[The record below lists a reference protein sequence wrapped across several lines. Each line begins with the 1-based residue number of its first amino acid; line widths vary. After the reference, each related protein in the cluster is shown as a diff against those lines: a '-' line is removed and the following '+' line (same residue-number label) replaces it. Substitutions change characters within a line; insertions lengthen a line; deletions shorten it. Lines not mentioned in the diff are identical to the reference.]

1 MARWVCVPH
10 NASAGTSIS
19 PSVSRSR
26 REVTVTPYN
35 SHSDVQ
41 KNQLTWMIGGPQGS
55 GINASAEVFAKAC
68 SRAGLRIYA
77 NIEYHSNIMGKH
89 SFYRVR
95 VGNEDVRSYQEKTDI
110 LVALDHETLVGGGD
124 HRRWPTHYGHLHEV
138 NDGGG
143 VIFDSDIGYDPPADR
158 TDIHFYPVPFMEV
171 IKNALEEVGKG
182 EQARRYEILKNTV
195 ALGATLALCEYPFD
209 LVADVII
216 GQFKGKRS
224 EVGQLNVRAA
234 KLAFGYVRDHF
245 DCAAFPYRLQPGPEP
260 KARILAKGYE
270 IIAIAKLRAGCAF
283 QTYYPI
289 SPATDESVYLERH
302 QRDQDLLVVQ
312 CEDEISSIN
321 MAIGAAHMGVRSATA
336 TSGPGFA
343 LMVEGIGF
351 ASITEAPGPVITMYQ
366 RGGPSTGL
374 PTRQEQGDLQFALH
388 PAQGDFPHIVIAPG
402 DLRESY
408 QDIFSAFNWADRYQ
422 MPIIVL
428 SDKKLASVYTTI
440 DKLELRYDKIDR
452 GERFTGSEWTAVDA
466 KGPNDSAHG
475 HNGNG
480 KPGDV
485 KEYLRY
491 ALTKDGISPRSRPG
505 IAGGRFWVTSDEHDP
520 DGHITEGVEMRMA
533 MMHKRMGKLALVQKA
548 IPQDQQYALH
558 GPADAELT
566 VVAWGSTKGTILD
579 AIRVLETQGK
589 KINFLQCRLM
599 KPFPAEAVGDI
610 LRRAKRIVSMEENY
624 SGQLASLVTEQ
635 HGIPIKD
642 RINKYDGRPF
652 SEDEV
657 VRALANAYAGGKIE
671 PVVTHVR

>member
-1 MARWVCVPH
+1 MFR
-10 NASAGTSIS
+10 
-19 PSVSRSR
+19 
-26 REVTVTPYN
+26 
-35 SHSDVQ
+35 VQ
-41 KNQLTWMIGGPQGS
+41 KNRLTWMIGGPQGS

-68 SRAGLRIYA
+68 SRAGLRVYA

-95 VGNEDVRSYQEKTDI
+95 VDDEDIRSYRDTADI
-110 LVALDHETLVGGGD
+110 LVALDDETLTGD
-124 HRRWPTHYGHLHEV
+124 GHHRRWPTHFGHLHEI
-138 NDGGG
+138 NEGGG
-143 VIFDSDIGYDPPADR
+143 VVYDSEIEFKPEDGKRPDLR
-158 TDIHFYPVPFMEV
+158 FYPVPFMEI
-171 IKNALEEVGKG
+171 IKKALEEVGKG
-182 EQARRYEILKNTV
+182 EQARRYEVMKNTV
-195 ALGATLALCEYPFD
+195 GLGASLALCDYPFD
-209 LVADVII
+209 LVAEVIRS
-216 GQFKGKRS
+216 QFKGKRS
-224 EVGQLNVRAA
+224 EVGELNVRAA
-234 KLAFGYVRDHF
+234 RLAFEHVKQHESAKD
-245 DCAAFPYRLQPGPEP
+245 FPYTLKPGSEP

-270 IIAIAKLRAGCAF
+270 IAAIAKLKAGCSF

-289 SPATDESVYLERH
+289 SPATDESVFLERH
-302 QRDQDLLVVQ
+302 QRDYNLLVVQ

-321 MAIGAAHMGVRSATA
+321 MAVGAAHMGVRVATA

-351 ASITEAPGPVITMYQ
+351 ASITEAPGPVLVLYQ
-366 RGGPSTGL
+366 RGGPSTGM

-388 PAQGDFPHIVIAPG
+388 PAQGDFPHIVTAPG

-408 QDIFSAFNWADRYQ
+408 QDIFSAFNWAERYQ

-466 KGPNDSAHG
+466 KGPNDTANG
-475 HNGNG
+475 HNGNA
-480 KPGDV
+480 KHGDGNV

-533 MMHKRMGKLALVQKA
+533 MMHKRMGKLELFRKA

-558 GPADAELT
+558 GAEEADLT

-579 AIRVLETQGK
+579 AIKVLEAQGK

-599 KPFPAEAVGDI
+599 KPFPAEAVGNI
-610 LRRAKRIVSMEENY
+610 LRKAKRIVSMEENY

-635 HGIPIKD
+635 TGVIIKD

-657 VRALANAYAGGKIE
+657 VNALSNALAGGKPE

>member
-1 MARWVCVPH
+1 M
-10 NASAGTSIS
+10 
-19 PSVSRSR
+19 
-26 REVTVTPYN
+26 
-35 SHSDVQ
+35 Q
-41 KNQLTWMIGGPQGS
+41 KNRLSWMIGGPQGS

-68 SRAGLRIYA
+68 SRAGLRVFA

-95 VGNEDVRSYQEKTDI
+95 VDEDPIHSYRDKADI
-110 LVALDHETLVGGGD
+110 LDALDHETLAGDGD
-124 HRRWPTHYGHLHEV
+124 HRRWPTHYVHIDDLSEGA
-138 NDGGG
+138 G
-143 VIFDSDIGYDPPADR
+143 VIYDSAIEFDPTSVGR
-158 TDIHFYPVPFMEV
+158 TDLKFFPVPFMDI
-171 IKNALEEVGKG
+171 IKSALEEIGKG
-182 EQARRYEILKNTV
+182 EQARRYEVMKNTV
-195 ALGATLALCEYPFD
+195 GLGASLALCNYPFE
-209 LVADVII
+209 LVADVIM

-224 EVGQLNVRAA
+224 EVGTLNVRAA
-234 KLAFGYVRDHF
+234 QLAMEYVKKDV
-245 DCAAFPYRLQPGPEP
+245 ASFPYTLQPHKKPE
-260 KARILAKGYE
+260 ARLMAKGYE
-270 IIAIAKLRAGCAF
+270 VHAIAKLKAGCHF

-289 SPATDESVYLERH
+289 SPATDESVYLEKN
-302 QRDQDLLVVQ
+302 QREFNLLVVQ

-321 MAIGAAHMGVRSATA
+321 MAVGAAHMGVRSATA

-351 ASITEAPGPVITMYQ
+351 ASITEAPGPVLVMYQ

-374 PTRQEQGDLQFALH
+374 PTRQEQGDLQFVLH
-388 PAQGDFPHIVIAPG
+388 PAQGDFPHVVIAPG
-402 DLRESY
+402 DLNDAY
-408 QDIFSAFNWADRYQ
+408 QDTFSAFNWAERYQ

-440 DKLELRYDKIDR
+440 DKLELKYDKIDR
-452 GERFTGSEWTAVDA
+452 GERFTGSEWTAMDA
-466 KGPNDSAHG
+466 KGPNDSANG
-475 HNGNG
+475 HNGDG
-480 KPGDV
+480 KTDGSNV

-533 MMHKRMGKLALVQKA
+533 MMHKRMGKLALAQKA
-548 IPQDQQYALH
+548 IPQDQQYTLH

-579 AIRVLETQGK
+579 AIKVLEGQGK

-599 KPFPAEAVGDI
+599 KPFPADGVGDI
-610 LRRAKRIVSMEENY
+610 LRKAKRIVSMEENY
-624 SGQLASLVTEQ
+624 SGQLASLVTE
-635 HGIPIKD
+635 HTGVIIKN

-657 VRALANAYAGGKIE
+657 VRALENAYVGGKAE

>member
-1 MARWVCVPH
+1 
-10 NASAGTSIS
+10 
-19 PSVSRSR
+19 
-26 REVTVTPYN
+26 
-35 SHSDVQ
+35 
-41 KNQLTWMIGGPQGS
+41 MIGGPQGS

-68 SRAGLRIYA
+68 SRAGLRVYA

-95 VGNEDVRSYQEKTDI
+95 VDDEDIRSYRDTADI
-110 LVALDHETLVGGGD
+110 LVALDDETLTGD
-124 HRRWPTHYGHLHEV
+124 SHHRRWPTHFGHLHEI
-138 NDGGG
+138 NEGGG
-143 VIFDSDIGYDPPADR
+143 VIYDNEIEFDPKQSGRADLR
-158 TDIHFYPVPFMEV
+158 FYPVPFMEI
-171 IKNALEEVGKG
+171 IKKALEEVGKG
-182 EQARRYEILKNTV
+182 EQARRYEVMKNTV
-195 ALGATLALCEYPFD
+195 GLGASLALCDYPFD
-209 LVADVII
+209 LVAEVIR

-224 EVGQLNVRAA
+224 EVGELNVRAA
-234 KLAFGYVRDHF
+234 RLAFDHVKQHESAK
-245 DCAAFPYRLQPGPEP
+245 DFPYTLKPGAEP

-270 IIAIAKLRAGCAF
+270 IAAIAKLKAGCTF

-289 SPATDESVYLERH
+289 SPATDESVFLERH
-302 QRDQDLLVVQ
+302 QRDYNLLVVQ

-321 MAIGAAHMGVRSATA
+321 MAVGAAHMGVRVATA

-351 ASITEAPGPVITMYQ
+351 ASITEAPGPVLVLYQ
-366 RGGPSTGL
+366 RGGPSTGM

-388 PAQGDFPHIVIAPG
+388 PAQGDFAHIVTAPG

-408 QDIFSAFNWADRYQ
+408 QDIFSAFNWAERYQ

-440 DKLELRYDKIDR
+440 DKLELKYDKIDR
-452 GERFTGSEWTAVDA
+452 GERFTGSEWTAADA
-466 KGPNDSAHG
+466 KGPNDTANG
-475 HNGNG
+475 HNGNA
-480 KPGDV
+480 KHGDGNV

-491 ALTKDGISPRSRPG
+491 AFTKDGISPRSRPG
-505 IAGGRFWVTSDEHDP
+505 IPGGRFWVTSDEHDP

-533 MMHKRMGKLALVQKA
+533 MMHKRMGKLALAQKA

-558 GPADAELT
+558 GPADADLT

-579 AIRVLETQGK
+579 AIKVLEAQGK

-624 SGQLASLVTEQ
+624 SGQLASLVTE
-635 HGIPIKD
+635 HTGVMIKD

-657 VRALANAYAGGKIE
+657 VRALSNALAGGKVE

>member
-1 MARWVCVPH
+1 M
-10 NASAGTSIS
+10 
-19 PSVSRSR
+19 
-26 REVTVTPYN
+26 
-35 SHSDVQ
+35 
-41 KNQLTWMIGGPQGS
+41 
-55 GINASAEVFAKAC
+55 
-68 SRAGLRIYA
+68 YA

-95 VGNEDVRSYQEKTDI
+95 VDDEDIRSYRDTADI
-110 LVALDHETLVGGGD
+110 LVALDDETLTGD
-124 HRRWPTHYGHLHEV
+124 GHHRRWPTHFGHLHEI
-138 NDGGG
+138 NAGGG
-143 VIFDSDIGYDPPADR
+143 VIYDSEVEFQPKDSSR
-158 TDIHFYPVPFMEV
+158 TDLRFYPVPFMEI
-171 IKNALEEVGKG
+171 IKKALEEVGKG
-182 EQARRYEILKNTV
+182 EQARRYEVMKNTV
-195 ALGATLALCEYPFD
+195 GLGASLALCDYPFD
-209 LVADVII
+209 LVAEVIRS
-216 GQFKGKRS
+216 QFKGKRS
-224 EVGQLNVRAA
+224 EVGELNVRAA
-234 KLAFGYVRDHF
+234 RLAFEHVKQKDDAKG
-245 DCAAFPYRLQPGPEP
+245 FPYTLRPGAEP

-270 IIAIAKLRAGCAF
+270 IAAIAKLKAGCVF

-289 SPATDESVYLERH
+289 SPATDESVFLERH
-302 QRDQDLLVVQ
+302 QRDYNLLVVQ

-321 MAIGAAHMGVRSATA
+321 MAVGAAHMGVRVATA

-351 ASITEAPGPVITMYQ
+351 ASITEAPGPVLVLYQ

-402 DLRESY
+402 DLRETY
-408 QDIFSAFNWADRYQ
+408 QDIFSAFNWAERYQ
-422 MPIIVL
+422 MPIIVM

-440 DKLELRYDKIDR
+440 DKLELKYDKIDR
-452 GERFTGSEWTAVDA
+452 GERFTGSEWTALDA
-466 KGPNDSAHG
+466 KGPNDSAKG
-475 HNGNG
+475 HTGNG
-480 KPGDV
+480 KDGEV

-505 IAGGRFWVTSDEHDP
+505 IPGGRFWVTSDEHDP

-533 MMHKRMGKLALVQKA
+533 MMHKRMGKLALAQKA

-579 AIRVLETQGK
+579 AIEELDAQGK

-599 KPFPAEAVGDI
+599 KPFPAEAVGNI
-610 LRRAKRIVSMEENY
+610 LRKAKRIVSMEENY
-624 SGQLASLVTEQ
+624 SGQLASLVTE
-635 HGIPIKD
+635 HTGVIITD
-642 RINKYDGRPF
+642 RINKYDGRPL

-657 VRALANAYAGGKIE
+657 VRALANAYAGGKAE

>member
-1 MARWVCVPH
+1 VFR
-10 NASAGTSIS
+10 
-19 PSVSRSR
+19 
-26 REVTVTPYN
+26 
-35 SHSDVQ
+35 VQ
-41 KNQLTWMIGGPQGS
+41 KNRLTWMIGGPQGS

-68 SRAGLRIYA
+68 SRAGLRVYA

-95 VGNEDVRSYQEKTDI
+95 VDDEDIRSYRDTADI
-110 LVALDHETLVGGGD
+110 LVALDDETLTGD
-124 HRRWPTHYGHLHEV
+124 GHHRRWPTHFGHLHEI
-138 NDGGG
+138 NEGGG
-143 VIFDSDIGYDPPADR
+143 VVYDSEIEFDPKESGRKDLR
-158 TDIHFYPVPFMEV
+158 FYAVPFMEI
-171 IKNALEEVGKG
+171 IKRALEEVGKG
-182 EQARRYEILKNTV
+182 EQARRYEVMKNTV
-195 ALGATLALCEYPFD
+195 GLGASLALCDYPFD
-209 LVADVII
+209 LVADVIR

-224 EVGQLNVRAA
+224 EVGELNVRAA
-234 KLAFGYVRDHF
+234 RLAFEHVKQHED
-245 DCAAFPYRLQPGPEP
+245 AKEFPYTLKPGPDS

-270 IIAIAKLRAGCAF
+270 IAAIAKLKAGCSF

-289 SPATDESVYLERH
+289 SPATDESVFLERH
-302 QRDQDLLVVQ
+302 QREYNLLVVQ

-321 MAIGAAHMGVRSATA
+321 MAVGASHMGVRAATA

-351 ASITEAPGPVITMYQ
+351 ASITEAPGPVLVLYQ
-366 RGGPSTGL
+366 RGGPSTGM

-388 PAQGDFPHIVIAPG
+388 PAQGDFPHIVTAPG

-408 QDIFSAFNWADRYQ
+408 QDIFSAFNWAERYQ

-440 DKLELRYDKIDR
+440 DKLELKYDKIDR

-466 KGPNDSAHG
+466 KGPNDTAG
-475 HNGNG
+475 THNGNG
-480 KPGDV
+480 KPDRADV

-505 IAGGRFWVTSDEHDP
+505 ITGGRFWVTSDEHDP

-533 MMHKRMGKLALVQKA
+533 MMHKRMGKLALAQKA

-558 GPADAELT
+558 GPEDAELT

-579 AIRVLETQGK
+579 ALKVLEAQGK
-589 KINFLQCRLM
+589 KVNFLQCRLM
-599 KPFPAEAVGDI
+599 KPFPTEAVGDI
-610 LRRAKRIVSMEENY
+610 LRKAKRIVSMEENY
-624 SGQLASLVTEQ
+624 SGQLASLVTE
-635 HGIPIKD
+635 HTGVVITD

-657 VRALANAYAGGKIE
+657 VRALSNALAGGKPE

>member
-1 MARWVCVPH
+1 
-10 NASAGTSIS
+10 
-19 PSVSRSR
+19 
-26 REVTVTPYN
+26 
-35 SHSDVQ
+35 
-41 KNQLTWMIGGPQGS
+41 MIGGPQGS

-68 SRAGLRIYA
+68 SRAGLRVYA

-95 VGNEDVRSYQEKTDI
+95 VDDEDIRSYRDTADI
-110 LVALDHETLVGGGD
+110 LVALDDETLTGD
-124 HRRWPTHYGHLHEV
+124 GHHRRWPTHFGHLHEI
-138 NDGGG
+138 NEGGG
-143 VIFDSDIGYDPPADR
+143 VIYDSEIEFQPKDSGR
-158 TDIHFYPVPFMEV
+158 TDLRFYPVPFMEI
-171 IKNALEEVGKG
+171 IKKALEEVGKG
-182 EQARRYEILKNTV
+182 EQARRYEVMKNTV
-195 ALGATLALCEYPFD
+195 GLGASLALCDYPFD
-209 LVADVII
+209 LVAEVIRS
-216 GQFKGKRS
+216 QFKGKRS
-224 EVGQLNVRAA
+224 EVGELNVRAA
-234 KLAFGYVRDHF
+234 RLAFEHVKQHDSAK
-245 DCAAFPYRLQPGPEP
+245 DFPYTLKPGAEP

-270 IIAIAKLRAGCAF
+270 IAAIAKLKAGCSF

-289 SPATDESVYLERH
+289 SPATDESVFLERH
-302 QRDQDLLVVQ
+302 QRDYNLLVVQ

-321 MAIGAAHMGVRSATA
+321 MAVGAAHMGVRVATA

-351 ASITEAPGPVITMYQ
+351 ASITECPGPVLVMYQ
-366 RGGPSTGL
+366 RGGPSTGM

-388 PAQGDFPHIVIAPG
+388 PAQGDFPHIVTAPG

-440 DKLELRYDKIDR
+440 DKLELKYDKIDR

-466 KGPNDSAHG
+466 KGPNDSANG

-491 ALTKDGISPRSRPG
+491 ALTPDGISPRSRPG

-566 VVAWGSTKGTILD
+566 VVAWGSTKATILD
-579 AIRVLETQGK
+579 AIRVLEAQGK
-589 KINFLQCRLM
+589 QINFLQCRLM
-599 KPFPAEAVGDI
+599 KPFPAEAVGNI
-610 LRRAKRIVSMEENY
+610 LRKAKHIVSMEENY
-624 SGQLASLVTEQ
+624 TGQLASLVTE
-635 HGIPIKD
+635 HTGILIKD

-657 VRALANAYAGGKIE
+657 VRALTNAYAGGKIE
-671 PVVTHVR
+671 PVVTHVC

>member
-1 MARWVCVPH
+1 MFR
-10 NASAGTSIS
+10 
-19 PSVSRSR
+19 
-26 REVTVTPYN
+26 
-35 SHSDVQ
+35 VQ
-41 KNQLTWMIGGPQGS
+41 KNRLTWMIGGPQGS

-68 SRAGLRIYA
+68 SRAGLRVYA

-95 VGNEDVRSYQEKTDI
+95 VDDEDIRSYRDTADI
-110 LVALDHETLVGGGD
+110 LVALDDETLTGD
-124 HRRWPTHYGHLHEV
+124 GHHRRWPTHFGHLHEI
-138 NDGGG
+138 NKGGG
-143 VIFDSDIGYDPPADR
+143 VVYDSEIEFQSKESGRADLR
-158 TDIHFYPVPFMEV
+158 FYPVPFMEI
-171 IKNALEEVGKG
+171 IKAALEEVGKG
-182 EQARRYEILKNTV
+182 DQARRYEVMKNTV
-195 ALGATLALCEYPFD
+195 GLGASLALCDYPFD
-209 LVADVII
+209 LVAEVIRS
-216 GQFKGKRS
+216 QFKGKRS
-224 EVGQLNVRAA
+224 EVGELNVRAA
-234 KLAFGYVRDHF
+234 RLAFDHVKQNESAK
-245 DCAAFPYRLQPGPEP
+245 DFPYTLKPGSEP

-270 IIAIAKLRAGCAF
+270 IGAIAKLKAGCTF

-302 QRDQDLLVVQ
+302 QRDYNLLVVQ

-321 MAIGAAHMGVRSATA
+321 MAVGAAHMGVRVATA

-351 ASITEAPGPVITMYQ
+351 ASITEAPGPVVVLYQ

-388 PAQGDFPHIVIAPG
+388 PAQGDFPHIVTAPG
-402 DLRESY
+402 DLRETY
-408 QDIFSAFNWADRYQ
+408 QDIFSAFNWAERYQ
-422 MPIIVL
+422 MPIIVM

-440 DKLELRYDKIDR
+440 DKLELKYDKIDR
-452 GERFTGSEWTAVDA
+452 GERFTGSEWTALDA
-466 KGPNDSAHG
+466 KGPNDSANG

-480 KPGDV
+480 KPADV

-505 IAGGRFWVTSDEHDP
+505 IPGGRFWVTSDEHDP

-548 IPQDQQYALH
+548 IPEDQQYALH
-558 GPADAELT
+558 GPADADLT

-579 AIRVLETQGK
+579 AMRVLAEEGK
-589 KINFLQCRLM
+589 KVNFLQCRLM
-599 KPFPAEAVGDI
+599 KPFPAEAVGNI
-610 LRRAKRIVSMEENY
+610 LRKAKRIVSMEENY
-624 SGQLASLVTEQ
+624 SGQLASLVTE
-635 HGIPIKD
+635 HTGILMKD

-657 VRALANAYAGGKIE
+657 VRALSNALAGGKAE

>member
-1 MARWVCVPH
+1 
-10 NASAGTSIS
+10 
-19 PSVSRSR
+19 
-26 REVTVTPYN
+26 
-35 SHSDVQ
+35 VQ
-41 KNQLTWMIGGPQGS
+41 NNRLTWMIGGPQGS

-68 SRAGLRIYA
+68 SRAGLRVYA

-95 VGNEDVRSYQEKTDI
+95 VDDEDIRSYRDTADI
-110 LVALDHETLVGGGD
+110 LVALDDETLSGD
-124 HRRWPTHYGHLHEV
+124 GHHRRWPTHFGHLHEI
-138 NDGGG
+138 NEGGG
-143 VIFDSDIGYDPPADR
+143 VIYDSEIEFQPKDSGRADLR
-158 TDIHFYPVPFMEV
+158 FYPVPFMEI
-171 IKNALEEVGKG
+171 IKKALEEVGKG
-182 EQARRYEILKNTV
+182 EQARRYEVMKNTV
-195 ALGATLALCEYPFD
+195 GLGASLALCDYPFE
-209 LVADVII
+209 LVAEVIRS
-216 GQFKGKRS
+216 QFKGKRS
-224 EVGQLNVRAA
+224 EVGELNVRAA
-234 KLAFGYVRDHF
+234 RLAFEHVKQNESARD
-245 DCAAFPYRLQPGPEP
+245 FPYTLKPGNEP

-270 IIAIAKLRAGCAF
+270 IAAIAKLKAGCSF

-289 SPATDESVYLERH
+289 SPATDESVFLERH
-302 QRDQDLLVVQ
+302 QRDYNLLVVQ

-321 MAIGAAHMGVRSATA
+321 MAVGAAHMGVRVATA

-351 ASITEAPGPVITMYQ
+351 ASITEAPGPVLVLYQ

-388 PAQGDFPHIVIAPG
+388 PAQGDFPHIVTAPG
-402 DLRESY
+402 DLRETY
-408 QDIFSAFNWADRYQ
+408 QDIFSAFNWAERYQ
-422 MPIIVL
+422 MPIIVM

-466 KGPNDSAHG
+466 KGPNDTANG
-475 HNGNG
+475 HNGNT
-480 KPGDV
+480 KHGDGNV

-505 IAGGRFWVTSDEHDP
+505 IPGGRFWVTSDEHDP

-533 MMHKRMGKLALVQKA
+533 MMHKRMGKLALAQKA

-579 AIRVLETQGK
+579 AMKVLEAQGK

-599 KPFPAEAVGDI
+599 KPFPAEAVGEI
-610 LRRAKRIVSMEENY
+610 LRKAKRIVSVEENY
-624 SGQLASLVTEQ
+624 SGQLASLVTE
-635 HGIPIKD
+635 HTGVIIKD

-657 VRALANAYAGGKIE
+657 VRALSTAYAGGKAE